1 LEPEGGGVTHR
12 GIVLGVGAP
21 NRTRDGSKTMCAI
34 ILSED
39 LGFIRVYPIPA
50 DEPFPVW
57 SRVIVV
63 VEKTAND
70 NRPESHKLLYF
81 EVGPK
86 ITEPAEKWDILESCV
101 LKSGVVDPIDYCNER
116 RTSIA
121 MVKIA
126 PNTLG
131 ISMSPR
137 APALRVSADDDEHSW
152 VLSQDQHWQKPYLEW
167 ASEQGKG
174 HNTHLVGREVYMGLQ
189 NNPTRPMAIYENMGV
204 AVPDFQHW
212 LLLGN
217 MKDRRNVWV
226 GVHLHRLKKQSCGS
240 IPLFC
245 AIRNGKPAAW
255 PYCAQETSNVAVVD
269 NQLEMFTTEAMT
281 SANFHGNTAMI
292 A

>member
-1 LEPEGGGVTHR
+1 MTHK

-34 ILSED
+34 VLTED
-39 LGFIRVYPIPA
+39 LGFIRIYPIPA
-50 DEPFPVW
+50 EQKFEVW
-57 SRVIVV
+57 SNVV
-63 VEKTAND
+63 VATERSATD
-70 NRPESHKLLYF
+70 NRSESYKLKYF
-81 EVGPK
+81 EVHNLIK
-86 ITEPAEKWDILESCV
+86 DREQRRDILESCV
-101 LKSGVVDPIDYCNER
+101 LKSGTDDPLEYCNSK

-121 MVKIA
+121 LVKIP

-131 ISMSPR
+131 IAMSPR
-137 APALRVSADDDEHSW
+137 SSALRVCSDDQEYSW

-167 ASEQGKG
+167 QSEQGKP
-174 HNTHLVGREVYMGLQ
+174 HTTHLVGREVYMGLQ
-189 NNPTRPMAIYENMGV
+189 NNPQRPLAVYENLGIT
-204 AVPDFQHW
+204 VPDYEHW

-226 GVHLHRLKKQSCGS
+226 GVHLHRQKKQIGGS
-240 IPLFC
+240 IPLFS
-245 AIRNGKPAAW
+245 AARSGKPDGW
-255 PYCAQETSNVAVVD
+255 PYCEQENSNVSVVD

>member
-1 LEPEGGGVTHR
+1 
-12 GIVLGVGAP
+12 
-21 NRTRDGSKTMCAI
+21 
-34 ILSED
+34 
-39 LGFIRVYPIPA
+39 
-50 DEPFPVW
+50 
-57 SRVIVV
+57 
-63 VEKTAND
+63 
-70 NRPESHKLLYF
+70 
-81 EVGPK
+81 
-86 ITEPAEKWDILESCV
+86 
-101 LKSGVVDPIDYCNER
+101 
-116 RTSIA
+116 
-121 MVKIA
+121 
-126 PNTLG
+126 
-131 ISMSPR
+131 
-137 APALRVSADDDEHSW
+137 
-152 VLSQDQHWQKPYLEW
+152 
-167 ASEQGKG
+167 
-174 HNTHLVGREVYMGLQ
+174 MGLQ